1 MLLRRVP
8 FVPVL
13 LALLMGCTHE
23 PLEDDPVPAKIAESV
38 AAPTPVPPPAQTT
51 TSVIVPPP
59 EVAILL
65 SSDIPAY
72 REVADAISAQLGSRA
87 HTWQLDS
94 SFEHNAKA
102 IAEIAKS
109 QRSQVVAIGLDAAV
123 IAKKLSDKQVIFC
136 QVFNYEDKQLPSAT
150 RKGVSMLPSFDKSF
164 AAWKAI
170 SPDLEQ
176 IAIITGP
183 GLNEYVRKAKAAA
196 RANGISLLHREV
208 NSDMELLVEYK
219 NVASKVQGYWL
230 WPDNRVL
237 SSLVMRDVLT
247 FSMRSG
253 KQVAVFNDELLELG
267 ALISITSDH
276 KDIANNVIKR
286 LKRAEGKAMIPGAVI
301 EPLDVANIRINALMA
316 KRFGLSVPGKYR
328 KYLDAP

>member
-1 MLLRRVP
+1 MLMRRVP
-8 FVPVL
+8 IVPL
-13 LALLMGCTHE
+13 LFALLMGCTHE
-23 PLEDDPVPAKIAESV
+23 PPKVDPVPAKIAKPL
-38 AAPTPVPPPAQTT
+38 AAPAPAPAPAP
-51 TSVIVPPP
+51 VIVPPP

-72 REVADAISAQLGSRA
+72 REVADAVSAQLGSRA
-87 HTWQLDS
+87 HTWQLDP
-94 SFEHNAKA
+94 SFEQNAKV

-123 IAKKLSDKQVIFC
+123 IAKRLSDKQVIFC
-136 QVFNYEDKQLPSAT
+136 QVFNYEDQQLPSAT
-150 RKGVSMLPSFDKSF
+150 RKGVSMLPSFEKSF

-170 SPDLEQ
+170 SPDLKQ

-196 RANGISLLHREV
+196 RANGITLLHREV

-219 NVASKVQGYWL
+219 NVASKVQAYWL

-237 SSLVMRDVLT
+237 SSLVLRDVLT

-253 KQVAVFNDELLELG
+253 KQVAVFNNELLELG

-286 LKRAEGKAMIPGAVI
+286 LERADGKAMIPGTVI

-316 KRFGLSVPGKYR
+316 KRFGLNVPSKYR